1 LGRGR
6 EIKDGRMVAEDA
18 GNGGLRSRL
27 GAYIEALPDD
37 LGSLTQNVA
46 VGRGLALGIGS
57 LTERAALAEREVRA
71 ASWEGPAGIAAR
83 VDRTDA
89 LDADAA
95 RAWAAVESGEVEPA
109 GPHVDPRDLDPAA
122 AAAARDAESAIREA
136 HAAVGRAHRA
146 VLAAQLASAEQQ
158 ATPAAGGGRRFR
170 VPPSVSRQRGALW
183 HAVVAEFRYLLRRKP
198 RKVLRAT
205 LFAVLSG
212 AIYLAFIRVFQWNT
226 YGRWAPYLAVL
237 FVSSVM
243 ATSACYNSF
252 CFDARRVRIALDKGA
267 RLWQIMVVK
276 NVALMA
282 LVFPL
287 GLAMCIALALMTGK
301 PATLVA
307 SIGLVLCI
315 LLLWSGVGNMLSVL
329 LPIRDASLKVHRQE
343 GTLTRFAVE
352 FGVTWTM
359 SAVVLFLLI
368 WRVYSAKGMG
378 DRYGSTLLAVLF
390 VVLSGI
396 LAWINMTVMATAFT
410 NSPAVYRRLRQ
421 ELDWEPA
428 LRPADAR
435 TSTVAGRPVP

>member
-1 LGRGR
+1 MTTEKPGSRT
-6 EIKDGRMVAEDA
+6 
-18 GNGGLRSRL
+18 RL
-27 GAYIEALPDD
+27 GAYLDAVPDD
-37 LGSLTQNVA
+37 LGSLTQPVA
-46 VGRGLALGIGS
+46 VGRGLALGVGA
-57 LTERAALAEREVRA
+57 LTDRATLAEREVRA
-71 ASWEGPAGIAAR
+71 ASWEDPAGIAAR
-83 VDRTDA
+83 MDRADA
-89 LDADAA
+89 LDAEAA
-95 RAWAAVESGEVEPA
+95 RAWGAVQSGEIGPA
-109 GPHVDPRDLDPAA
+109 GPHVDPRDLDPVA
-122 AAAARDAESAIREA
+122 AAAARRAATAVREA

-146 VLAAQLASAEQQ
+146 VLVAQLASAEQRAGALGQQ
-158 ATPAAGGGRRFR
+158 AGAAYRRAVGGGHPSGAAAGRRLR
-170 VPPSVSRQRGALW
+170 VPRSVSRQRGALW
-183 HAVVAEFRYLLRRKP
+183 HAVVDEFRHLLRRKP

-205 LFAVLSG
+205 LFAILSG

-252 CFDARRVRIALDKGA
+252 CFDARRVRVALDKGA
-267 RLWQIMVVK
+267 RLWQVMVVK
-276 NVALMA
+276 NVALMV

-287 GLAMCIALALMTGK
+287 GLAMCIVLAVLTGQ

-307 SIGLVLCI
+307 SVGLVLCI
-315 LLLWSGVGNMLSVL
+315 LLLWSGVGNMLSVV

-343 GTLTRFAVE
+343 GTLTRFVVE

-390 VVLSGI
+390 LVSSGI
-396 LAWINMTVMATAFT
+396 LAWINLTVMAAAFA
-410 NSPAVYRRLRQ
+410 NSPSVYRRLRR

-428 LRPADAR
+428 PGPADVTR
-435 TSTVAGRPVP
+435 LVT